1 LTSAGY
7 DVSVMGGT
15 LVLPSFERD
24 FGLENSSQKR
34 LDDLTS
40 NILSCFQAGM
50 FFGALASHPIS
61 DRWGRKW
68 CMFVSCVVFM
78 AGAAMQTGSRGI
90 VGLIMAGRCIAGLGI
105 GASAPVIPVYLFQD
119 SDSS

>member
-1 LTSAGY
+1 
-7 DVSVMGGT
+7 MI
-15 LVLPSFERD
+15 LPSFERD
-24 FGLENSSQKR
+24 FGLVNISQKR
-34 LDDLTS
+34 MDDLTS

-68 CMFVSCVVFM
+68 CMFVACVVFLT
-78 AGAAMQTGSRGI
+78 GASMQTAAHGI

-105 GASAPVIPVYLFQD
+105 GAASPVIPV
-119 SDSS
+119 